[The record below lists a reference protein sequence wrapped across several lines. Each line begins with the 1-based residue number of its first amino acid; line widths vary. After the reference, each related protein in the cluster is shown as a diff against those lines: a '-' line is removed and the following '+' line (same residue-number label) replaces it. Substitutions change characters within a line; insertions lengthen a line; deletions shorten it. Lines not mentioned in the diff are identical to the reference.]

1 MGDVNSAGKTREIGE
16 VEIVIR
22 NKRTG
27 KIKHQET
34 IPVCEE
40 CDD

>member
-1 MGDVNSAGKTREIGE
+1 MGDVDSVGKTREIGE
-16 VEIVIR
+16 IEIIRR

-27 KIKHQET
+27 EIKYHEV

-40 CDD
+40 CDE